1 MKKTEAPDI
10 FLWANQADEEK
21 NEMKISLYVFGKN
34 GTVHTLNHHKELTP
48 YLRAV
53 FLYDLINFVQL
64 GAATG
69 LTIRDINNDDGQ
81 TENVIDT
88 TTLENVPFAQTI
100 IEQIAYGE
108 SQLDEFNHAEHEI
121 KRITGIVLGC
131 TIKGQKPFF
140 IVKQL
145 QQSKILRGEVSWA
158 WTEKGLQKTA
168 PEAVV
173 QVPTDNQ
180 VLVIGEQI
188 FVFNLGKFTKLFGF
202 DAKKQAVLDG
212 KIEEIQKRFK
222 LSFPDGLDMQT
233 LVKSNATLAD
243 SLLRA
248 EPSNVTQEQVIEQAD
263 KFGLALMTD
272 DNGAIIIMD
281 GRDANMFANLLNDD
295 YVESEMTDRHYLAVK
310 KKEVLPTEDKQ
321 MNLGA

>member
-1 MKKTEAPDI
+1 MTEAPDI
-10 FLWANQADEEK
+10 FLWANKADAQK
-21 NEMKISLYVFGKN
+21 NEMNVSLYVFTKYGS
-34 GTVHTLNHHKELTP
+34 VMTLNHGKDLTA

-53 FLYDLINFVQL
+53 FLYDLINAVQL

-69 LTIRDINNDDGQ
+69 LTIRDIHNDDGQ

-88 TTLENVPFAQTI
+88 TTLEDVQPAQTV

-108 SQLDEFNHAEHEI
+108 AQLEAFSHAEHDI
-121 KRITGIVLGC
+121 KKIAGIVLGC
-131 TIKGQKPFF
+131 TIKGEKPFF

-145 QQSKILRGEVSWA
+145 QQSKILRGEVAWA

-173 QVPTDNQ
+173 EVPKDNQ

-188 FVFNLGKFTKLFGF
+188 FVFNVPKFTKLFGY
-202 DAKKQAVLDG
+202 DAKKKAVLDG
-212 KIEEIQKRFK
+212 KITEIEKQFK
-222 LSFPDGLDMQT
+222 LSFPDGLDLQK
-233 LVKSNATLAD
+233 LVDSNTTLAQ

-248 EPSNVTQEQVIEQAD
+248 EPSNITQDQVIEQAD

-272 DNGAIIIMD
+272 DAGAIIIMD
-281 GRDANMFANLLNDD
+281 GRDATMFANLLNDD
-295 YVESEMTDRHYLAVK
+295 YVESDMTDKHYLAVK

-321 MNLGA
+321 MHIGA